1 MLKFLFDTVMAV
13 FMLVLLSPVIL
24 ICVLAIRRDSPGPGL
39 FRQTRVGRNETP
51 FTCYKL
57 RTMYVTS
64 ASVPTHEASASA
76 ITAIGR
82 FLRRTKLDELP
93 QLFNVVR
100 GEMSFVG
107 PRPCLPQQTELV
119 RLRREKHIFCLR
131 PGITGLAQV
140 QNIDMSDPARLA
152 EVDARYAR
160 QMSFLTDLRIM
171 FRTVV
176 GGGQGDKVK
185 VDNYR

>member
-1 MLKFLFDTVMAV
+1 MLKFLFDTTMAAL
-13 FMLVLLSPVIL
+13 MLVLLSPIIL
-24 ICVLAIRRDSPGPGL
+24 LCVLAVRHDSPGPGL
-39 FRQTRVGRNETP
+39 FRQTRVGRHETP

-57 RTMYVTS
+57 RTMYVAS

-76 ITAIGR
+76 ITAIGH

-93 QLFNVVR
+93 QLFNVIR

-107 PRPCLPQQTELV
+107 PRPCLPQQTELIL
-119 RLRREKHIFCLR
+119 LRREKGVFDLR

-140 QNIDMSDPARLA
+140 QNIDMSTPARLA
-152 EVDARYAR
+152 EVDARYLH

-185 VDNYR
+185 VDNR